1 MRLTCSSL
9 TQVSCLSLNRT
20 HKRMNQICKIDFYPG
35 RIDKRKNSL
44 DNTLDLPLKT
54 NGVTG
59 TRVDA
64 HSGLCGVNY
73 LV

>member
-20 HKRMNQICKIDFYPG
+20 HKRMNQICKIDCYPG

-64 HSGLCGVNY
+64 DSGLCGADY
-73 LV
+73 LI